1 MVLNQAMADHKNLN
15 LMIIDSWNINKKLKP
30 TVWNKMEPIVL
41 NKKDVSMAEK
51 NWEKDVT
58 NATNRQKISSI
69 IQNKKR

>member
-1 MVLNQAMADHKNLN
+1 
-15 LMIIDSWNINKKLKP
+15 
-30 TVWNKMEPIVL
+30 MEPIVL

-69 IQNKKR
+69 IQNNKR